1 MKACYPGTFDPIT
14 LGHLDII
21 ERAALIF
28 DELDV
33 LLMVNPRKKCV
44 FDAAQRKAMIEA
56 SLASRENCRNVK
68 VIIGEGLTVD
78 FARKTGSKAIVRGIR
93 AVTDYEYE
101 LQQATANLMLDP
113 DVETMFLIAKP
124 EYSFLSS
131 SVVKEIALNDGDISK
146 MVPAEVVDLV
156 KEAMADKKDVLKG

>member
-101 LQQATANLMLDP
+101 ESDSRNAGHRRNARCNRRVICPQL
-113 DVETMFLIAKP
+113 F
-124 EYSFLSS
+124 S
-131 SVVKEIALNDGDISK
+131 
-146 MVPAEVVDLV
+146 
-156 KEAMADKKDVLKG
+156 

>member
-33 LLMVNPRKKCV
+33 LLMVNPRKKCL
-44 FDAAQRKAMIEA
+44 FDAEERKKMIEE
-56 SLASRENCRNVK
+56 SLAGRPACANVK
-68 VIIGEGLTVD
+68 VIIGEGLTVG

-113 DVETMFLIAKP
+113 EIETMFLIAKP

-131 SVVKEIALNDGDISK
+131 SVVKEIALNDGDISG
-146 MVPAEVVDLV
+146 MVP
-156 KEAMADKKDVLKG
+156 KEAVERVVKAMAGKKDVLKG